1 MAKTNINIDTNDDLK
16 RQLKESCSDMDIT
29 EIPNAETIKAIED
42 ARNGIGLS
50 KPYSSIEELMKDLN
64 SDD

>member
-1 MAKTNINIDTNDDLK
+1 MAKTNINIHANN
-16 RQLKESCSDMDIT
+16 KEFKKPCSDMTLT

-64 SDD
+64 ADD

>member
-1 MAKTNINIDTNDDLK
+1 MARKNINTQTNNK
-16 RQLKESCSDMDIT
+16 KFKKPCSDMT
-29 EIPNAETIKAIED
+29 LKEIPNAETIKAIED
-42 ARNGIGLS
+42 AKNGIGLS